1 LNVFGLF
8 IIAAAVIF
16 LIYSIINKNKV
27 RISFSDIYIIINE
40 KRFLSLQL
48 YCSILNSA
56 CMIIFGIIV
65 NIYKLNSPYIILYPL
80 LFHFIN
86 YIKIPIGRVK
96 QYIKC
101 K

>member
-1 LNVFGLF
+1 MNLLGLL
-8 IIAAAVIF
+8 IIATAVIF

-27 RISFSDIYIIINE
+27 SISFSDIYIILYE
-40 KRFLSLQL
+40 ERFLSLQL

-56 CMIIFGIIV
+56 CMIIFGII
-65 NIYKLNSPYIILYPL
+65 IIKYKLNSPYITLYPL

-86 YIKIPIGRVK
+86 YTKIPIGRVK
-96 QYIKC
+96 HYIKY